1 MMKFGGSTRLVILQ
15 GPSEDEED
23 ESELSMT
30 ELMALKEEKEK
41 KRKEEEEL
49 RKKKEEAEKEAQEER
64 ERAKGVSWGMED
76 EEEEK
81 LPDMEKNP
89 FAELADNES
98 LYIDD
103 PKKMIEKWFDR
114 EGYDFDKSLYQVT
127 ERGYAHFHCR
137 LDLPS
142 DCQPNFAEAEV
153 KGGKKKEA
161 EIKCA
166 LEACRILDRLGL
178 LRPSQQTQ
186 MERKVKRWEEDDF
199 YASDEDE
206 FMDRTGDIGRKR
218 KMRMKMA
225 GKTEGDT
232 IETYD
237 SLLAKHKKAEE
248 DMVEME
254 GELKKAM
261 QRKAEAEKRSASGD
275 LDSYLSELKK
285 GAQVD
290 KETVT
295 KLKVRIAELS
305 KEKERLVKLI
315 NIARPANMPELKS
328 AEAATVKPKA
338 GIMIGR
344 RPGKGLGMAAKVKSV
359 SADSVSKPL
368 VVKSEEKKVL
378 EAFLEE
384 EESKKVAERERELQ
398 PIGYEVVKPRKH
410 EPQKKER
417 MGAGE
422 MASVVIK
429 GPEVPEH
436 VKKALEK
443 ARMEE
448 ESLKPLEKHT
458 ETSEKTVLG
467 TLDVLNAQK
476 IEAVQGD
483 YLEDNDEDS
492 ERKRKRGD
500 RGSKRA
506 KKKKDED
513 EEEELKDDYYKVGMD
528 RQYDVWMPPSN
539 QDGTGKTS
547 LNEKLGY

>member
-1 MMKFGGSTRLVILQ
+1 
-15 GPSEDEED
+15 
-23 ESELSMT
+23 MT
-30 ELMALKEEKEK
+30 ELLALKEEKER
-41 KRKEEEEL
+41 KRKEEEEA
-49 RKKKEEAEKEAQEER
+49 RKKKEEAEKEAQEEK
-64 ERAKGVSWGMED
+64 ERARGVSWGMED
-76 EEEEK
+76 DADEEK
-81 LPDMEKNP
+81 FPDMEKNP

-114 EGYDFDKSLYQVT
+114 EGYDFDKSHYQVT

-186 MERKVKRWEEDDF
+186 MERKVSITSYFHRCLLYLFIQVKRWEEDDF

-237 SLLAKHKKAEE
+237 SLLVKHKQTEKDMAEAE
-248 DMVEME
+248 T
-254 GELKKAM
+254 ELKKAI

-305 KEKERLVKLI
+305 KERERLVKLI

-328 AEAATVKPKA
+328 SDTAAPKPKA

-344 RPGKGLGMAAKVKSV
+344 SLFCFYHNITLLYSERYSMASLPTG
-359 SADSVSKPL
+359 D
-368 VVKSEEKKVL
+368 
-378 EAFLEE
+378 
-384 EESKKVAERERELQ
+384 RERGWAWQ
-398 PIGYEVVKPRKH
+398 PR
-410 EPQKKER
+410 
-417 MGAGE
+417 
-422 MASVVIK
+422 
-429 GPEVPEH
+429 
-436 VKKALEK
+436 
-443 ARMEE
+443 
-448 ESLKPLEKHT
+448 
-458 ETSEKTVLG
+458 
-467 TLDVLNAQK
+467 
-476 IEAVQGD
+476 
-483 YLEDNDEDS
+483 
-492 ERKRKRGD
+492 
-500 RGSKRA
+500 
-506 KKKKDED
+506 
-513 EEEELKDDYYKVGMD
+513 
-528 RQYDVWMPPSN
+528 
-539 QDGTGKTS
+539 
-547 LNEKLGY
+547 

>member
-1 MMKFGGSTRLVILQ
+1 M
-15 GPSEDEED
+15 
-23 ESELSMT
+23 
-30 ELMALKEEKEK
+30 
-41 KRKEEEEL
+41 
-49 RKKKEEAEKEAQEER
+49 
-64 ERAKGVSWGMED
+64 
-76 EEEEK
+76 
-81 LPDMEKNP
+81 
-89 FAELADNES
+89 
-98 LYIDD
+98 
-103 PKKMIEKWFDR
+103 
-114 EGYDFDKSLYQVT
+114 
-127 ERGYAHFHCR
+127 
-137 LDLPS
+137 
-142 DCQPNFAEAEV
+142 
-153 KGGKKKEA
+153 
-161 EIKCA
+161 
-166 LEACRILDRLGL
+166 
-178 LRPSQQTQ
+178 
-186 MERKVKRWEEDDF
+186 
-199 YASDEDE
+199 
-206 FMDRTGDIGRKR
+206 
-218 KMRMKMA
+218 
-225 GKTEGDT
+225 
-232 IETYD
+232 
-237 SLLAKHKKAEE
+237 
-248 DMVEME
+248 
-254 GELKKAM
+254 
-261 QRKAEAEKRSASGD
+261 
-275 LDSYLSELKK
+275 
-285 GAQVD
+285 
-290 KETVT
+290 
-295 KLKVRIAELS
+295 
-305 KEKERLVKLI
+305 
-315 NIARPANMPELKS
+315 
-328 AEAATVKPKA
+328 
-338 GIMIGR
+338 
-344 RPGKGLGMAAKVKSV
+344 
-359 SADSVSKPL
+359 
-368 VVKSEEKKVL
+368 
-378 EAFLEE
+378 EE